1 MKALKLV
8 LAAALALSLAN
19 ADGKAKKFKFS
30 GAKTSVLLAKCN
42 KKDAATCYEAAM
54 RYELG
59 GRGVVR
65 QSGANEARR
74 LGAQGELQR

>member
-1 MKALKLV
+1 MKALKLA

-19 ADGKAKKFKFS
+19 ADGKAKEFKFS
-30 GAKTSVLLAKCN
+30 SAKTSALLAKCS
-42 KKDAATCYEAAM
+42 KKDAAACYEAAM

-65 QSGANEARR
+65 QSGEDEARW